1 MANQLNLLLTY
12 LPRVVLVIRAAM
24 TSQVVVASIGS
35 NTIFIETR
43 QITKAKIL
51 GRLGPPLR
59 SWSLV
64 LRGELQVF
72 HLCFCR
78 IISVKAFLHEKAYE
92 SISGIDDTPSSPS
105 PPFSSPMLSQS
116 EAVTIFRSP
125 RSTHRLLIISERA
138 SYLDQPHIRYAVL
151 RTLWCLELTL
161 NGCMQVRTS
170 RTTWMNDSTGG

>member
-12 LPRVVLVIRAAM
+12 LLRVVLVIRAAM

-78 IISVKAFLHEKAYE
+78 ITSVKVFLHEKAYE

-125 RSTHRLLIISERA
+125 RSTHRLIISKRA
-138 SYLDQPHIRYAVL
+138 NYLDQPHIRYAVL